1 MDLDTSIRQAIR
13 TGRVEIGLETV
24 TKAAMTGRARMV
36 IVSDK
41 CPPASLDSLSR
52 YTGLSGIPL
61 IRYRGNSADLGRVCR
76 KPFQVASL
84 AVIDPGDS
92 NIMSA
97 TKGS

>member
-1 MDLDTSIRQAIR
+1 MDLDASIRQAIR
-13 TGRVEIGLETV
+13 TGRVEMGLDTV
-24 TKAAMTGRARMV
+24 TRAAMTGRARMI
-36 IVSDK
+36 IVSDM
-41 CPPASLDSLSR
+41 CPSDRLEDLSR

-97 TKGS
+97 AKGI